1 MTILLKHGKPSAPR
15 LDVISD
21 YARVGPPDRMPKRDR
36 IGHNAGHLYAG
47 DAELARAIAANAPLM
62 KRMRNLRTQYI
73 RLDGEAVTFFFAG
86 SETDY
91 GGMMRDHGG
100 YDRLLNDVMD
110 DLADIAD
117 TIR

>member
-1 MTILLKHGKPSAPR
+1 
-15 LDVISD
+15 
-21 YARVGPPDRMPKRDR
+21 
-36 IGHNAGHLYAG
+36 
-47 DAELARAIAANAPLM
+47 M
-62 KRMRNLRTQYI
+62 KRMRNLPTQYI

-100 YDRLLNDVMD
+100 YDRLLDDVMD

-117 TIR
+117 TIK